1 MAGNADRLDRPFP
14 HGKHILVWQTG
25 QVNIEASKTDHV
37 WDVSYVQYAFRP
49 THFEI
54 CSQTVAIT
62 NAITID
68 IADNE
73 GTPNVIVDNEALAA
87 VTAGA
92 STAPI
97 QGTID
102 DRGLVLYGAVLI
114 ARYTS
119 GASDTSVGTRVR
131 LWGIPEYA

>member
-1 MAGNADRLDRPFP
+1 MAGNANLIDRPYP
-14 HGKHILVWQTG
+14 NGPEILVWQTG
-25 QVNIEASKTDHV
+25 NVAIEASKTDHV
-37 WDVSYVQYAFRP
+37 WDVTYVQYAFYP
-49 THFEI
+49 TKVEI

-68 IADNE
+68 LADNE
-73 GTPNVIVDNEALAA
+73 GTPNVIMNNEALAA

-97 QGTID
+97 QATID
-102 DRGLVLYGAVLI
+102 DRGLVLQGAVLI

-119 GASDTSVGTRVR
+119 GASDTSVGTRMR
-131 LWGIPEYA
+131 LWGCPLNA